1 MDMKKHMQKIP
12 GNVLFVTL
20 LLLFMGTFSYF
31 RSDIADYAAW
41 LLAMTHE
48 ITLSKAK
55 AGSGESRPAMQIITE
70 NKFAAN
76 QKKKSGKTVSASKKR
91 DDRFKKPVT
100 ANLPKTKT
108 PTISFGKYFPEWDDP
123 ELTLF
128 TPLRKYDGTI
138 WQKEK
143 TEIKGSTD
151 GKKLY
156 LICRFYDQNPNEAVT
171 ANTAANAWKDDSIE
185 VFLMKNR
192 KSKNYCQYIVSVT
205 GKGCTLCY
213 KNNKTPNSY
222 TLIKR
227 SRDFAKPRYGADDF
241 DGGFEIEMAIALSN
255 IGIDKI
261 KPGDSFLMQIT
272 RNYRGQ
278 GYRNSVNLQLFPA
291 YIYADNRMGAGNHDR
306 RAFQRIVV
314 KKGK

>member
-1 MDMKKHMQKIP
+1 MQKIS
-12 GNVLFVTL
+12 GSLLFVA
-20 LLLFMGTFSYF
+20 LFLIFTGIFSYF
-31 RSDIADYAAW
+31 RPIIANYAAS

-55 AGSGESRPAMQIITE
+55 TGSGESRPTMQIVTE
-70 NKFAAN
+70 NKFTAN
-76 QKKKSGKTVSASKKR
+76 QKKKSGKTVSASKKL
-91 DDRFKKPVT
+91 DDRFKNPVT

-108 PTISFGKYFPEWDDP
+108 PTISFGKYFPEWDDS

-138 WQKEK
+138 WRKEK

-185 VFLMKNR
+185 VFLMNNR
-192 KSKNYCQYIVSVT
+192 KSKNYYQYIVSVT
-205 GKGCTLCY
+205 GKGCTHYY
-213 KNNKTPNSY
+213 KNNKASNSL
-222 TLIKR
+222 TSIKLPK
-227 SRDFAKPRYGADDF
+227 DFVKPRYGADDF

-255 IGIDKI
+255 IGINKI
-261 KPGDSFLMQIT
+261 KPGDSFLMQIV

-278 GYRNSVNLQLFPA
+278 GYKNSVNLQLFPV
-291 YIYADNRMGAGNHDR
+291 YIYADMRMGGNNHDR
-306 RAFQRIVV
+306 RAFQKVVV
-314 KKGK
+314 KKSK